1 MPKNTNSAAEHAD
14 AVLEAT
20 PPATPAVKRPA
31 RKKAAPAAASPAG
44 TPPTPSASSALP
56 APAVLPVAPAPAAAS
71 AQVPAELQA
80 AQRLD
85 QTAHALLSRA
95 AMGLSPI
102 SLTLAWA
109 DWGMHLAASPGRQST
124 LAQLALELAGAAAQ
138 QPSGTPPRPETDDR
152 FRDPSWEQW
161 PFQVFKSQYKAAYA
175 WWEQAVQ
182 VDGVARHHAQL
193 VNFFTRQWLDAA
205 SPSNWATTNPLV
217 LQALRDSGGQSLL
230 NGLRLL
236 GQDTAQQAAQRAQG
250 EEAAAALQPLPYRV
264 GADVAVTPGKVV
276 YRNRLIELIRYEPT
290 TATVHPEPV
299 LIVPSCI
306 MKYYILDLSP
316 QNSMVR
322 YLVGQGHTVYII
334 SWLNPD
340 EGDRDLG
347 MRDYL
352 HSGVMDAM
360 AAVGRS
366 SGAARIHAAGYC
378 LGGTFLAIVAAALAG
393 LKAGDAQPHRRRGD
407 TAAELPALASVTL
420 LTTLTDFA
428 EPGQLGV
435 FIDDDQLRT
444 LREEMART
452 GFLSG
457 RQMAG
462 TFQFIGSRDLIW
474 ARNVRR
480 YLLGEEDRANDLMSW
495 NADVTRLP
503 ERMHS
508 EYLQSL
514 YLNNALA
521 AGRYRVGDAAV
532 ALSDIHAPMFVVGT
546 SRDHVAPWKSVYKI
560 HLLTDT
566 DTTFVLASG
575 GHNAGVVSEPGHPR
589 RSYQLARR
597 TRGAGYVTPEDYVAG
612 APVHEGS
619 WWEAWSAWL
628 AGHSSERVPAQ
639 PIPADVVLGDAP
651 GDYVHVRYAD

>member
-1 MPKNTNSAAEHAD
+1 MPKNTKTTAEHAD
-14 AVLEAT
+14 ALLEVT
-20 PPATPAVKRPA
+20 RPA
-31 RKKAAPAAASPAG
+31 SPAAKSMSRKKSAPAAGSPADAPAAPAA
-44 TPPTPSASSALP
+44 SAAL
-56 APAVLPVAPAPAAAS
+56 ATLPVPAAS
-71 AQVPAELQA
+71 AAVAQPAPGLLA

-85 QTAHALLSRA
+85 QSAHALLSRA

-109 DWGMHLAASPGRQST
+109 DWSMHLAASPGRQST
-124 LAQLALELAGAAAQ
+124 LGQLALELAAASLQQ
-138 QPSGTPPRPETDDR
+138 QPGTPPRRETDDR
-152 FRDPSWEQW
+152 FRDPAWEQW
-161 PFQVFKSQYKAAYA
+161 PFNAFKSQYKAACA

-193 VNFFTRQWLDAA
+193 VNFFTRQWLDSV
-205 SPSNWATTNPLV
+205 SPSNWAATNPLV
-217 LQALRDSGGQSLL
+217 RQAARDSGGQSLL
-230 NGLRLL
+230 QGLQLL
-236 GQDTAQQAAQRAQG
+236 GQDVAQQAAQGAQG

-264 GADVAVTPGKVV
+264 GIDVGVTPGKVV

-299 LIVPSCI
+299 LVVPSCI

-322 YLVGQGHTVYII
+322 YLVGQGHTVYIV
-334 SWLNPD
+334 SWRNPD
-340 EGDRDLG
+340 EPDRDLG

-360 AAVGRS
+360 AAVGRL
-366 SGAARIHAAGYC
+366 SGARRIHAAGYC

-393 LKAGDAQPHRRRGD
+393 LKAGDAQPHRRHSD
-407 TAAELPALASVTL
+407 TAADLPELASVTL
-420 LTTLTDFA
+420 LTTLTDFS

-457 RQMAG
+457 KQMAG
-462 TFQFIGSRDLIW
+462 SFQFLGSRDLIW

-480 YLLGEEDRANDLMSW
+480 YLLGKQDQPNDLMSW

-575 GHNAGVVSEPGHPR
+575 GHNAGVVSEPGHAR
-589 RSYQLARR
+589 RSYQLTRR
-597 TRGAGYVTPEDYVAG
+597 TRGQGYVTPEDYAAG

-628 AGHSSERVPAQ
+628 VDHSSARVPAP
-639 PIPADVVLGDAP
+639 PIPADAALCDAP
-651 GDYVHVRYAD
+651 GEYVHVRYAD

>member
-1 MPKNTNSAAEHAD
+1 MTRETPIGAPGARTLSSASPTA
-14 AVLEAT
+14 L
-20 PPATPAVKRPA
+20 P
-31 RKKAAPAAASPAG
+31 PAAATKPSLSAPG
-44 TPPTPSASSALP
+44 VLSAS
-56 APAVLPVAPAPAAAS
+56 AS
-71 AQVPAELQA
+71 G

-85 QTAHALLSRA
+85 QAAHALLSRA

-102 SLTLAWA
+102 SLALAWA
-109 DWGMHLAASPGRQST
+109 DWALHLAVSPGRQAT
-124 LAQLALELAGAAAQ
+124 LAQQALHLATELVPQ
-138 QPSGTPPRPETDDR
+138 SPGTPQRPERDDR
-152 FRDPSWEQW
+152 FRDPAWQQW
-161 PFQVFKSQYKAAYA
+161 PFQLLKSGYQAARA

-182 VDGVARHHAQL
+182 VEGVARHHAHL
-193 VNFFTRQWLDAA
+193 VNFFTRQWLDAL
-205 SPSNWATTNPLV
+205 SPSNFAATNPLV
-217 LQALRDSGGQSLL
+217 LQAMRESGGRNLMQ
-230 NGLRLL
+230 GVQQL
-236 GQDTAQQAAQRAQG
+236 GRDLAQQLAKDARPAQ
-250 EEAAAALQPLPYRV
+250 ALQPLPYRV
-264 GADVAVTPGKVV
+264 GADVAATPGQVV
-276 YRNRLIELIRYEPT
+276 YRNHLIELIRYEPT

-316 QNSMVR
+316 GNSMVR

-334 SWLNPD
+334 SWRNPD
-340 EGDRDLG
+340 AADRDLG

-352 HSGVMDAM
+352 RSGVMDAL
-360 AAVGRS
+360 AAVAS
-366 SGAARIHAAGYC
+366 TSGARRVHAAGYC

-393 LKAGDAQPHRRRGD
+393 HEAAAPAEAHPLRREGDIGD
-407 TAAELPALASVTL
+407 LPSLASVTL
-420 LTTLTDFA
+420 LTTLTDFS
-428 EPGQLGV
+428 EPGELGV

-480 YLLGEEDRANDLMSW
+480 YLLGQDDQPNDLMSW

-521 AGRYRVGDAAV
+521 TGRYRVGDAAV
-532 ALSDIHAPMFVVGT
+532 ALSDVHAPLFVVGT
-546 SRDHVAPWKSVYKI
+546 ARDHVAPWKSVYKI

-575 GHNAGVVSEPGHPR
+575 GHNAGIVSEPGHAR
-589 RSYQLARR
+589 RSYQLAHRVV
-597 TRGAGYVTPEDYVAG
+597 GQAYVAPEDYVSTA
-612 APVHEGS
+612 AAHEGS

-628 AGHSSERVPAQ
+628 AQRSGPRVASQ
-639 PIPADVVLGDAP
+639 PVPVDMALDDAP
-651 GDYVHVRYAD
+651 GQYVHVRHAD